1 MNPAYLEDASG
12 YRGQADA
19 LYIPESE
26 PELQAILREANE
38 KRIPVTIAGAG
49 TGLTASFTARAE
61 GDLDGDGTT
70 SLFERVASVA
80 TSGEVQGGGAVFELD
95 PLE

>member
-38 KRIPVTIAGAG
+38 NRVPVT
-49 TGLTASFTARAE
+49 SPARE
-61 GDLDGDGTT
+61 PD
-70 SLFERVASVA
+70 
-80 TSGEVQGGGAVFELD
+80 
-95 PLE
+95 